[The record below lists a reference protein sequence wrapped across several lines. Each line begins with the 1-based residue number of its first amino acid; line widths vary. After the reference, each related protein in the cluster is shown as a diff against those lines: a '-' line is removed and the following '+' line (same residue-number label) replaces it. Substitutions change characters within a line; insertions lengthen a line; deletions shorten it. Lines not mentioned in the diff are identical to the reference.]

1 MTTRTGLPVPI
12 VSIVDEGLGHSSYVV
27 GLGDGT
33 VLVVDPARFPGQQR
47 RAAAERGWRIAWTA
61 DTHSHADYISGSPE
75 LAADGAVFLASA
87 GAHLEVEH
95 RPVEAGETVDLAAGV
110 TLRAIATPGHT
121 PDHLAYLLLVD
132 GTPKALFT
140 GGSLMVGAVG
150 RTDLLGD
157 EQREELAR
165 AMFRALHAEILT
177 LPDDLAVYPTH
188 GAGSFCSAPSGS
200 ARTTTIGTE
209 RATNPLLSI
218 DDEDRFVATLLDGL
232 GSFPAY
238 FRQLPEINRRGPRLY
253 SELPALARL
262 DLDTVRRHIDGD
274 AVVVDARPIA
284 EFAAAHVPGSLSVEH
299 RSVFASWFGWL
310 VPIDRPVAFIL
321 DQDTDRADLVRQSLA
336 VGHDA
341 LLGELDGGIATWTT
355 AGLPVESIPM
365 VTADHMTG
373 TVLDIRQDDEW
384 NAGHLPGAIHVEL
397 GDLATATVPAG
408 PLTVMCGH
416 GERAMS
422 GASILSAAGHD
433 DVAVLEGGPADWH
446 TITGTDLETA

>member
-33 VLVVDPARFPGQQR
+33 ALVVDPARFPDAQR
-47 RAAAERGWRIAWTA
+47 RSAGERGWRIAWTA

-75 LAADGAVFLASA
+75 LAAGGAVFLASKDA
-87 GAHLEVEH
+87 RLEVEH
-95 RPVEAGETVDLAAGV
+95 RPITPGETVDLATGV

-121 PDHLAYLLLVD
+121 PDHLAYLLLAD
-132 GTPKALFT
+132 GEPEALFT

-157 EQREELAR
+157 EHREGLAR
-165 AMFRALHAEILT
+165 AMFRALRSEILT

-188 GAGSFCSAPSGS
+188 GAGSFCSAPSGA
-200 ARTTTIGTE
+200 ARTTTIGAE
-209 RATNPLLSI
+209 RAGNPLLEI
-218 DDEDRFVATLLDGL
+218 EDEDRFVGTLLDGL

-238 FRQLPEINRRGPRLY
+238 FRQLPEINRRGPRVYPHVPDLV
-253 SELPALARL
+253 RL
-262 DLDTVRRHIDGD
+262 DLDTVRRHVDAG
-274 AVVVDARPIA
+274 AVVVDARPITRFSI
-284 EFAAAHVPGSLSVEH
+284 EHIPGSLSVEH
-299 RSVFASWFGWL
+299 RGVFGSWFGWL
-310 VPIDRPVAFIL
+310 VPLDRPIVFIL
-321 DQDTDRADLVRQSLA
+321 DQDTDRGDLVRQCLA
-336 VGHDA
+336 IGHEA
-341 LLGELDGGIATWTT
+341 LLGELDGGITTWTS

-365 VTADHMTG
+365 VTADHIHG

-384 NAGHLPGAIHVEL
+384 DSGHIPGAVHVEL
-397 GDLATATVPAG
+397 GDLPAAAVPSG

-422 GASILSAAGHD
+422 GASLLTASGRRE
-433 DVAVLEGGPADWH
+433 VVVLAGGPEDWRAV
-446 TITGTDLETA
+446 TGDDLATV